1 MRIFMDES
9 GAFGWGAPGVSLM
22 AALVIPDGAMDA
34 FSSRFLAWKSS
45 IVGKSAREVKGSELD
60 SNQLKSFVQQVLPRS
75 ERVPL
80 LTVVGADTS
89 VTQEC
94 HVTAAKDQL
103 AAQYAY
109 TARMLLERDPP
120 NKSLAQGYTEVSGWT
135 RKRSAV
141 NFLWIVTAERT
152 IAEAVQLMIC
162 AFLEQEY
169 DQEFENIEIAIDRS
183 FIKEPGPIN
192 FWQEYHR
199 LAHLNRAKKRQAI
212 LIPRDWRLRNH
223 PYHRKY
229 RHEPGVSNLGDL
241 LRNHMNFVDSKQ
253 SVGVQVADIC
263 AQVCRR
269 FHGGDTSLEAYQLL
283 QERIIG
289 RDGTKLLLVHF
300 NQTSVFQDNPEN
312 YVNLR
317 TTEEQ
322 IRQIKGAARQ
332 TAEHPES

>member
-1 MRIFMDES
+1 MRIFADES
-9 GAFGWGAPGVSLM
+9 GAFEWSPPGISLM
-22 AALVIPDGAMDA
+22 VALVIPDRAMDA
-34 FSSRFLAWKSS
+34 LVSRFLLWKSS
-45 IVGKSAREVKGSELD
+45 IVGKSTREVKGSELD
-60 SNQLKSFVQQVLPRS
+60 SKQLKSFVQQVLPRS

-80 LTVVGADTS
+80 LTVVGADTAE
-89 VTQEC
+89 TQER

-103 AAQYAY
+103 AAQYAH
-109 TARMLLERDPP
+109 TARLLLERDPP

-169 DQEFENIEIAIDRS
+169 DHEFENIEIAIDRS

-192 FWQEYHR
+192 FWLEYHR
-199 LAHLNRAKKRQAI
+199 LAHLNRAKSGKAI
-212 LIPRDWRLRNH
+212 LVPRDWRLRNH

-229 RHEPGVSNLGDL
+229 RQEPGISNLRDL
-241 LRNHMNFVDSKQ
+241 LRNHMSFVDSKQ
-253 SVGVQVADIC
+253 TIGVQVADLC

-269 FHGGDTSLEAYQLL
+269 FHGGDTNLEAYELL

-289 RDGTKLLLVHF
+289 REGIKLLLMHF
-300 NQTSVFQDNPEN
+300 NQISVFHDNPEN
-312 YVNLR
+312 HVNLR

-322 IRQIKGAARQ
+322 ILQLKSAAAQAHQ
-332 TAEHPES
+332 TSD